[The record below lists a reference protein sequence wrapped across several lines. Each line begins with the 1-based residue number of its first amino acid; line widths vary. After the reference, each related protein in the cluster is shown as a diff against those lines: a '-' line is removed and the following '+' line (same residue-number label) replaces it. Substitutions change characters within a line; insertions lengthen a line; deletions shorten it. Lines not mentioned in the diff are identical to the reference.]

1 MISISEVSAQSS
13 AGQDI
18 LGQIYGLRL
27 EVYKHL
33 GWFFDSKH
41 THLLKD
47 EFESIPTTTHFA
59 ILEDEKVI
67 GAHRMTK
74 YSKEFELP
82 YIKDGL
88 NKSIFGIGNPGIS
101 EASRLLIKQDR
112 KYPGC
117 AKQLL
122 FNTTKYE
129 LENNSEA
136 VVSIGFS
143 DHVDFFEYIGYRVVN
158 NELSFTLDKRGDDQ
172 IVRKGTPIIALHSTL
187 NSEIELDKYENNR
200 RFVVIKNG

>member
-1 MISISEVSAQSS
+1 MVSISEVSSQGRT
-13 AGQDI
+13 GQDL

-27 EVYKHL
+27 EVYRHL
-33 GWFFDSKH
+33 GWFFDSKN

-47 EFESIPTTTHFA
+47 EFENIPTTTHFA
-59 ILEDEKVI
+59 ILEDGNVI
-67 GAHRMTK
+67 GAHRMTR
-74 YSKEFELP
+74 YSNKFELP

-88 NKSIFGIGNPGIS
+88 DKSIFGIGNAGIS

-143 DHVDFFEYIGYRVVN
+143 DHVDFFEYIGYRIVN
-158 NELSFTLDKRGDDQ
+158 GELSFTLDKRGDDQ

-187 NSEIELDKYENNR
+187 NNEIELEKYGDNR
-200 RFVVIKNG
+200 KFVVIRNE